1 METVANWGAH
11 TGLKKAAGPQ
21 LQSRIASWQTI
32 QGRRTFP
39 FFEEDMVIWIKSVF
53 LSVSKHFFNGSI
65 LQAKRNLSVSL
76 S

>member
-39 FFEEDMVIWIKSVF
+39 FFEEDMVIWIKSPG
-53 LSVSKHFFNGSI
+53 FF
-65 LQAKRNLSVSL
+65 KRE
-76 S
+76 